1 MAQVRPMRADAR
13 RNHERLLTVAAEAF
27 AEHGEGA
34 SLDDI
39 AKRAGVGSGTL
50 YRHFPT
56 RQALLEAAYLE
67 RVEAIAA
74 RAGVLAEELPPG
86 EALGEWLYELG
97 AGMIR
102 MRGLKALLGPAV
114 TDSGSL
120 VNTACGDSVRAAA
133 GRLVRAAQAEGT
145 LRADVEP
152 GDVLRLAH
160 GMATASELAD
170 GEDRHLRRYLT
181 LLMEGLGPGRRG
193 RGAPDAP
200 WVRGRPR
207 RPVAGYSACAAGFTM
222 PLTVRDFTKSP
233 MAVISHSPEN
243 WRMSLAIRTPVW
255 GSAPVRSKRTSSSP
269 VVPSRRRQ

>member
-13 RNHERLLTVAAEAF
+13 RNYERLLTVAAEAF

-56 RQALLEAAYLE
+56 RQALLEAAYLD

-74 RAGVLAEELPPG
+74 RADVLAAELPPR

-97 AGMIR
+97 AGLIR

-114 TDSGSL
+114 TESGSA
-120 VNTACGDSVRAAA
+120 VATACGDSVKGAAE
-133 GRLVRAAQAEGT
+133 RLVRAAQEEGT

-152 GDVLRLAH
+152 VDVLRLAH
-160 GMATASELAD
+160 GVATASELAD
-170 GEDRHLRRYLT
+170 GEGRHIRRYLT
-181 LLMEGLGPGRRG
+181 LLMEGLG
-193 RGAPDAP
+193 RGAPDGGEPDA
-200 WVRGRPR
+200 
-207 RPVAGYSACAAGFTM
+207 
-222 PLTVRDFTKSP
+222 
-233 MAVISHSPEN
+233 E
-243 WRMSLAIRTPVW
+243 TPP
-255 GSAPVRSKRTSSSP
+255 G
-269 VVPSRRRQ
+269 